1 MIGKVVQNYRIL
13 SKIGEGG
20 MGYVYLGEHIALHRK
35 AAIKFLNP
43 VFAKDP
49 EIKSRFL
56 NEGYTLAQLNHNNIV
71 ALYDF
76 ADLGDELFLV
86 LEYVEGNPLDV
97 FIERING
104 PIPENVTIGIFKQIL
119 AGFSFA
125 HSKGVIHRD
134 IKPSNII
141 LKPDY
146 TPKILDFG
154 IAKMLTSN
162 RALTKAGDK
171 VGTVLYM
178 SPEQVRGS
186 DVDVRS
192 DIYSLGITLFE
203 MLTGKRVYD
212 LDTLS
217 DYTIQTKIIS
227 EPLPLA
233 SDIYPAVS
241 RHMEN
246 VIATATSKLPQDRF
260 QTCEEFA
267 LAIED
272 VYFNSNIKRE
282 YPNSVNAYK
291 PNQNYLQPEIV
302 ENSISRNEIN
312 NSQNKLPINSFPDKN
327 ASPRINS
334 KKTEVY
340 KAKPK
345 KEDKGHSYSV
355 IFISAGV
362 FIFAALIWFIISLNK
377 DNVVEIPKNDSKKD
391 TVISK
396 EIKKELES
404 VSDENVEEKQIE
416 KKSSNVKKKN
426 NSERNSTGST
436 PPPVT
441 KERKKVT
448 FE

>member
-1 MIGKVVQNYRIL
+1 MIGKVIQNYRIL

-20 MGYVYLGEHIALHRK
+20 MGYVYLGEHITLHRK

-76 ADLGDELFLV
+76 ADLGNELFLV

-154 IAKMLTSN
+154 IAKLLTSN
-162 RALTKAGDK
+162 RAFTKAGDK

-203 MLTGKRVYD
+203 MLTGKRAYD
-212 LDTLS
+212 LDSLS
-217 DYTIQTKIIS
+217 DYAIQTKIIS

-246 VIATATSKLPQDRF
+246 VIAKATEKTPLDRF

-267 LAIED
+267 LGVED
-272 VYFNSNIKRE
+272 VFYNSIIKRE
-282 YPNSVNAYK
+282 YPNPISSFKLNQYFDQQEIIETPILK
-291 PNQNYLQPEIV
+291 NESNNLQNNLPNKIQNPK
-302 ENSISRNEIN
+302 IS
-312 NSQNKLPINSFPDKN
+312 SQ
-327 ASPRINS
+327 
-334 KKTEVY
+334 KTEVY

-345 KEDKGHSYSV
+345 KIAKKKTSLFA
-355 IFISAGV
+355 FISVGII
-362 FIFAALIWFIISLNK
+362 IFAALIWFIISLNK
-377 DNVVEIPKNDSKKD
+377 DDVVEIPKTESRKD
-391 TVISK
+391 TVINK
-396 EIKKELES
+396 EIKKDVES
-404 VSDENVEEKQIE
+404 VDKENVEEKQIE
-416 KKSSNVKKKN
+416 KKQYNVKKNKY
-426 NSERNSTGST
+426 NSERNNTGTTT
-436 PPPVT
+436 PPVY